1 MPKKKK
7 LPIYEMTVDQNS
19 ESGVEMTALVDN
31 PAVEMDFLVF
41 DEQKP
46 MQFKYDDK
54 EWIVTGVAMRAD
66 YPIYRNDSR
75 GEYYVT
81 FSKET
86 IKTIIKKWAK
96 ENRFNAVNKMHN
108 AEDIANGVYLIESIF
123 VDKNRGVNAPEGLDV
138 EDGSWIHSYYVE
150 NPEIRAKIE
159 AGEFKGFSVEG
170 MFGMEFG
177 SHPIDDVMK
186 DLNDTIDQF
195 LNNL

>member
-86 IKTIIKKWAK
+86 IKTIIKK
-96 ENRFNAVNKMHN
+96 HN
-108 AEDIANGVYLIESIF
+108 AEDVANGVYLIESIF

-177 SHPIDDVMK
+177 AHPIDDVMK